1 MKLVI
6 QRVTHASVTVDNNV
20 IGKIGKGYM
29 VLIGVSDTDTKEIA
43 DKMLDKMIKL
53 RIFEDENGKTNLSLA
68 DVGGELLLISQF
80 TLYANCKKGNRPSF
94 IDAGSPDHANALY
107 EYIIEKCKERVDV
120 VEQGEFGAE
129 MKVELLNDGPFTVL
143 LDSQQISGLKTEEF
157 TGFSRNFRNK
167 SLQSGYFSV

>member
-29 VLIGVSDTDTKEIA
+29 VLIGVSDTDTEEIA
-43 DKMLDKMIKL
+43 DKMVDKMIKL

-68 DVGGELLLISQF
+68 DVRGELLLISQF

-94 IDAGSPDHANALY
+94 IEAGSPDHANALY

-129 MKVELLNDGPFTVL
+129 MKVELLNDGPFTVI
-143 LDSQQISGLKTEEF
+143 LDSQQICG
-157 TGFSRNFRNK
+157 
-167 SLQSGYFSV
+167 

>member
-68 DVGGELLLISQF
+68 DVGGEVLLISQF

-94 IDAGSPDHANALY
+94 IEAGSPDHANALY

-129 MKVELLNDGPFTVL
+129 MKVELLNDGPFTVI
-143 LDSQQISGLKTEEF
+143 LDSQQICG
-157 TGFSRNFRNK
+157 
-167 SLQSGYFSV
+167 

>member
-94 IDAGSPDHANALY
+94 IEAGSPDHANALY
-107 EYIIEKCKERVDV
+107 DYIIEKCKERVDV

-129 MKVELLNDGPFTVL
+129 MKVELLNDGPFTVI
-143 LDSQQISGLKTEEF
+143 LDSEQICG
-157 TGFSRNFRNK
+157 
-167 SLQSGYFSV
+167 